1 MDSIRVNRSELV
13 GKSQSKTA
21 VLESLVRANAL
32 NLTGNLDYNKYGKLD
47 AVGFEKVS
55 PLFIDNFIFTLL
67 VPDYNLN
74 NKRQNIYLGSQNRK
88 IRELLAGNGF
98 EQPNVKGVGLQ
109 VVEIPKQD
117 MLENMPDAN
126 KNKETKK
133 YYEQSFKIACPN
145 IEYSTVMKF
154 LRNVDYNGYGFFL
167 KDLDVTMDYAGSFDK
182 YKCID
187 HLTSVEDFREQGSFK
202 IVEEYPRTIV
212 DNDKEVG
219 KNCLTW
225 MENIDGIKTRQKIYN
240 KMVQM
245 LETKSVRSKVG
256 SHWKDWV
263 CQSETRLADARDKAK
278 DRGLTRVE
286 VTFYTQNEIPDDG
299 FIDRVLH
306 RIIKYIPKDLVYS
319 TSYAT
324 TWKLYCDSFKHS
336 LVCVDRSKD
345 IGIIVCSYN
354 EETGNISGHVIEN
367 WSQREK
373 WCLDNLTLNGI
384 LPLDIIEVVEVSKVF
399 ENKKKDVVLEIVGNR
414 YYKINKDKSTR
425 FTTRLVSQG
434 GVYSCHTGK
443 DNDKLL
449 EKAGFLENENCVPLL
464 ARSKGTNTSK
474 ADAEL
479 RREETLYVK
488 ILNRKKDKKIQEEE
502 FKEKHVKI
510 FFIPYYKAASQY
522 IR

>member
-1 MDSIRVNRSELV
+1 
-13 GKSQSKTA
+13 
-21 VLESLVRANAL
+21 
-32 NLTGNLDYNKYGKLD
+32 
-47 AVGFEKVS
+47 
-55 PLFIDNFIFTLL
+55 
-67 VPDYNLN
+67 
-74 NKRQNIYLGSQNRK
+74 
-88 IRELLAGNGF
+88 
-98 EQPNVKGVGLQ
+98 
-109 VVEIPKQD
+109 
-117 MLENMPDAN
+117 MLENMPDGN
-126 KNKETKK
+126 KNKEAKK
-133 YYEQSFKIACPN
+133 YYEQILKIACPN
-145 IEYSTVMKF
+145 IEYNIVMNF

-167 KDLDVTMDYAGSFDK
+167 KDFDVTIDYAGSFNK
-182 YKCID
+182 YKVID
-187 HLTSVEDFREQGSFK
+187 YLTTFRDFREAGSFK
-202 IVEEYPRTIV
+202 TGEEYPRTIV

-219 KNCLTW
+219 KNCLSW
-225 MENIDGIKTRQKIYN
+225 IEDVDGIKTRQKIYN

-245 LETKSVRSKVG
+245 LETKSVRSNVG

-449 EKAGFLENENCVPLL
+449 EKAGFVEHENCIPLL
-464 ARSKGTNTSK
+464 ARSKGTNASK

-479 RREETLYVK
+479 RRVETLDVK
-488 ILNRKKDKKIQEEE
+488 LINRKKDKKIQEEE